1 MSVSIFAAGEEL
13 LLLPE
18 RAVYRPSLKQLLVA
32 DLHLG
37 KATHFRKAGIA
48 VPHAAHTQTLQRLQT
63 LAEMYDAESIAVLGD
78 FFHSHIN
85 TEWEMFTQW
94 MNEMHIPVHLITG
107 NHDLH
112 LLRNNPVSGTE
123 LCGDEFYS
131 PPFVYRH
138 HPENET
144 DKRGYFRI
152 AGHVHPGYLL
162 RGKARQ
168 RVSLPCFLLQPH
180 QLVLPA
186 FGEFTGKEIITPEEN
201 DRVFVIAGDTVCEVP
216 GE

>member
-1 MSVSIFAAGEEL
+1 MSASIIAAGEEL

-18 RAVYRPSLKQLLVA
+18 KAVYRPSLKQLLVA

-37 KATHFRKAGIA
+37 KATHFRKSGIA

-85 TEWEMFTQW
+85 TEWDMFTQW
-94 MNEMHIPVHLITG
+94 MHEINIPVHLITG

-112 LLRNNPVSGTE
+112 LLRHNAVAGAE
-123 LCGDEFYS
+123 IYGDEFSS

-138 HPENET
+138 HPEKET

-168 RVSLPCFLLQPH
+168 RVSLPCFHVQPH
-180 QLVLPA
+180 QLILPA
-186 FGEFTGKEIITPEEN
+186 FGEFTGKEIITPEAS
-201 DRVFVIAGDTVCEVP
+201 DRVFVIAGNAVSEV
-216 GE
+216 

>member
-1 MSVSIFAAGEEL
+1 MSASIVVAGEEL

-18 RAVYRPSLKQLLVA
+18 KAAYRPSIKQLLVA

-37 KATHFRKAGIA
+37 KATHFRKSGIA
-48 VPHAAHTQTLQRLQT
+48 VPHAAHTGTLQRLRMLT
-63 LAEMYDAESIAVLGD
+63 EMYDAESIAVLGD
-78 FFHSHIN
+78 FFHSDIN
-85 TEWEMFTQW
+85 TEWNYFVQW
-94 MNEMHIPVHLITG
+94 MQEIQIPVKLITG

-112 LLRNNPVSGTE
+112 LLRSASVSETE
-123 LCGDEFYS
+123 FCGDALLS
-131 PPFVYRH
+131 PPFILQH
-138 HPENET
+138 HPETEM

-168 RVSLPCFLLQPH
+168 RVSLPCFHLQPH

-186 FGEFTGKEIITPEEN
+186 FGEFTGKEIITPEAN
-201 DRVFVIAGDTVCEVP
+201 DRVFVIAGNAVSEV
-216 GE
+216 